1 MPNMNQVDKAND
13 EEAKRLKRLARN
25 RASARLRRLR
35 KKNLV
40 ESYEAEVGV
49 LESSLSKLQL
59 HRWGVG
65 NNADALLEAL
75 SMDRG
80 QQKIDSEKR
89 KELITS
95 ILAQQ
100 REQVRNLMDCQ
111 LENMTLS
118 WIAQYGEEGD
128 ANGNGGG
135 VFRTEGDDPTTAAEV
150 NEFAEEL
157 NRVLELTPDQKEQL
171 KLSTA
176 GMEDEVLAIED
187 IDQSLTALMSN
198 SWLMNNGIE
207 QCTEQFTNILNA
219 TQMSKFLLWSD
230 HNSEAIGQL
239 DYVNAPP
246 SNAPPNSSPT
256 FIFGIDET
264 NAGEDG

>member
-1 MPNMNQVDKAND
+1 MY
-13 EEAKRLKRLARN
+13 RHSRN
-25 RASARLRRLR
+25 IYSCTLCVCNVPWTDRHSFSFFTGYSQ
-35 KKNLV
+35 V

-111 LENMTLS
+111 LENMTLA

-128 ANGNGGG
+128 GNANGNGGG

-150 NEFAEEL
+150 NEFADEL

-176 GMEDEVLAIED
+176 GMEDEILAIED

-246 SNAPPNSSPT
+246 SNAPPISSPT

-264 NAGEDG
+264 NAGDDG